1 MKYIGTFTTES
12 GNIYLYDGTSNM
24 VLPINKEIASIVENT
39 VELDR
44 NKIREVA
51 NTNIK
56 NIIDKWNLFSKP
68 TSMYLSE
75 SEIKHAILE
84 YPYPQLILGI
94 TEDCNLRCK
103 YCIFSGNYEYM
114 RHHSP
119 KKMTLECAKKAQ
131 LYQRYE
137 KAKKR
142 WVPENKKK
150 YTAII
155 GVGGILLLGAQGIG
169 IAIICAFL
177 CYHFYDT
184 LSEEKLKMCDQKK
197 AELEALLERYQE
209 NYAPVAEKCE
219 RLLLDKDEYEVPMSV
234 DYLIEMIKS
243 GRVDTMKEAYDKL
256 DEQFHRWTM
265 EAIQRQQLNA
275 QLEQC
280 RQLRDIMV
288 IELLK

>member
-1 MKYIGTFTTES
+1 MNLEMRQNLQDLMDIRNQMDYYYEIG
-12 GNIYLYDGTSNM
+12 
-24 VLPINKEIASIVENT
+24 
-39 VELDR
+39 
-44 NKIREVA
+44 
-51 NTNIK
+51 
-56 NIIDKWNLFSKP
+56 
-68 TSMYLSE
+68 
-75 SEIKHAILE
+75 LE
-84 YPYPQLILGI
+84 Y
-94 TEDCNLRCK
+94 
-103 YCIFSGNYEYM
+103 
-114 RHHSP
+114 
-119 KKMTLECAKKAQ
+119 AKKAQ

-137 KAKKR
+137 KVRKR
-142 WVPENKKK
+142 WAPENKKK

-155 GVGGILLLGAQGIG
+155 GVGGILLLGTKGIG
-169 IAIICAFL
+169 TAIICAAL
-177 CYHFYDT
+177 CYFFYDI
-184 LSEEKLKMCDQKK
+184 LSKAKLKMCDQKK
-197 AELEALLERYQE
+197 AELETLLEHYQE

-256 DEQFHRWTM
+256 DEQLHRWTM

>member
-1 MKYIGTFTTES
+1 MNLEMRQNLQDLMDIRNQMDYYYEIG
-12 GNIYLYDGTSNM
+12 
-24 VLPINKEIASIVENT
+24 
-39 VELDR
+39 
-44 NKIREVA
+44 
-51 NTNIK
+51 
-56 NIIDKWNLFSKP
+56 
-68 TSMYLSE
+68 
-75 SEIKHAILE
+75 LE
-84 YPYPQLILGI
+84 Y
-94 TEDCNLRCK
+94 
-103 YCIFSGNYEYM
+103 
-114 RHHSP
+114 
-119 KKMTLECAKKAQ
+119 AKKAQ

-137 KAKKR
+137 QVRKR
-142 WVPENKKK
+142 WAPENKKK

-155 GVGGILLLGAQGIG
+155 GVGGILLLGTKGIG
-169 IAIICAFL
+169 TAIICAAL
-177 CYHFYDT
+177 CYFFYDI
-184 LSEEKLKMCDQKK
+184 LSKAKLKMCDQKK
-197 AELEALLERYQE
+197 AELETLLEHYQE

-256 DEQFHRWTM
+256 DEQLHRWTM

>member
-1 MKYIGTFTTES
+1 MVNLEMRQNLQDLMDIRNQMDQYYEIG
-12 GNIYLYDGTSNM
+12 
-24 VLPINKEIASIVENT
+24 
-39 VELDR
+39 
-44 NKIREVA
+44 
-51 NTNIK
+51 
-56 NIIDKWNLFSKP
+56 
-68 TSMYLSE
+68 
-75 SEIKHAILE
+75 
-84 YPYPQLILGI
+84 
-94 TEDCNLRCK
+94 
-103 YCIFSGNYEYM
+103 
-114 RHHSP
+114 
-119 KKMTLECAKKAQ
+119 LECAKKAQ

-155 GVGGILLLGAQGIG
+155 GVGGILLLGAKGIG
-169 IAIICAFL
+169 MAIICAFL

-256 DEQFHRWTM
+256 DEQLHRWTM